1 VAIPGRDTP
10 GPDAS
15 SPPSGTAG
23 ADRDQPRAPAEQDTP
38 PEGSAAPRAHRLLRE
53 AIERAEQAK
62 AGEHRRGVRV
72 DKYFGS
78 KLPPVCARLGCY
90 VTDDGK
96 RFYCINPACQKHKRR
111 ETKHTRLGRP
121 VKEQVVYFKCPRCD
135 SRTIEM
141 HLLANRYLCRTCR
154 YNWER

>member
-1 VAIPGRDTP
+1 MTAVAPSAD
-10 GPDAS
+10 
-15 SPPSGTAG
+15 PP
-23 ADRDQPRAPAEQDTP
+23 ADERAA
-38 PEGSAAPRAHRLLRE
+38 RARRLLEE
-53 AIERAEQAK
+53 AIERAERAK
-62 AGEHRRGVRV
+62 GGEVRRGVRV

-111 ETKHTRLGRP
+111 ETKHTRLGKP
-121 VKEQVVYFKCPRCD
+121 VGESIVYFKCPRCD